1 MPGPLRMGDDRK
13 FDPARAARLNDPT
26 RLELL
31 VPEIM
36 WSAAAVAGPHV
47 IVDIGAGSGLVSV
60 AFARLA
66 PDATVYAADVSAEM
80 LAYLVAHLPDD
91 VGGRVVPVL
100 SEEAHVPLGDGI
112 ADLVT
117 MVTLYHELN
126 DPVATL
132 RDAQRLLAP
141 GGRLLVVDWAKEQTL
156 SGPPMAHRVAGV
168 EIAASL
174 AAAGFGDVEMHEA
187 LRGFSV
193 VTATRP

>member
-1 MPGPLRMGDDRK
+1 MEDDRK
-13 FDPARAARLNDPT
+13 FDPARAERLNDPK

-31 VPEIM
+31 VPEVM
-36 WSAAAVAGPHV
+36 WSVAAVTAPHV

-91 VGGRVVPVL
+91 VRGRVFPIL
-100 SEEAHVPLGDGI
+100 SEEARVPLGDGI

-117 MVTLYHELN
+117 MVTLYHELD
-126 DPVATL
+126 DPAATL
-132 RDAQRLLAP
+132 RDAHRLLAP
-141 GGRLLVVDWAKEQTL
+141 DERLLVVDWTKEQTA
-156 SGPPMAHRVAGV
+156 SGPPVAHRVTGV
-168 EIAASL
+168 EIATAV
-174 AAAGFGDVEMHEA
+174 AAAGFEDVEMHEV